1 MQARG
6 LSDDDAY
13 AELRRESMRRRLDLE
28 EFCESLFQPDSIF
41 RQRGLLASRSQVHMT
56 EEGLHMRKMLMLG
69 AATAAMILTIA
80 AQAAEPDQARRA

>member
-1 MQARG
+1 MQTRG

-28 EFCESLFQPDSIF
+28 EFCESLFQPDSNF
-41 RQRGLLASRSQVHMT
+41 PAAWPAGPRSQVHMT

-69 AATAAMILTIA
+69 AAMAAMMMTYGGSSRRA
-80 AQAAEPDQARRA
+80 DQARRA